1 MDKLS
6 MWKMQVVIIIIFMYS
21 LGLGVT
27 GPKWEDDICGN
38 VEGVLEA
45 VGCEEGLRDL
55 VESSV
60 VWLE

>member
-1 MDKLS
+1 
-6 MWKMQVVIIIIFMYS
+6 MYS
-21 LGLGVT
+21 LSLGMN

-38 VEGVLEA
+38 VEGVPEV

-60 VWLE
+60 VWFE